1 MLFRSDFYLKYPD
14 LAISKNK
21 QSDFDT
27 KYSYFHWVPNYNFYS
42 SILAGLLARGL
53 IKVEEGNYSITNLGN
68 DFFCKMHNKYIEQV
82 VASSEYIILKICKLS
97 NQSIINEIN
106 LLIYNERG
114 L

>member
-1 MLFRSDFYLKYPD
+1 MNEIIDGVNFQEYNLTIIRMLSFLNCLGEKHKKKTTKDRLALYDFYLKYPD

-68 DFFCKMHNKYIEQV
+68 
-82 VASSEYIILKICKLS
+82 
-97 NQSIINEIN
+97 EIG
-106 LLIYNERG
+106 RAHV
-114 L
+114 